1 MVIAQFEPKVIHCSI
16 VAQMKPKLK
25 VDNTF
30 YYLTDTQAQ
39 IQADLSDTLPHAC
52 KNAVY

>member
-1 MVIAQFEPKVIHCSI
+1 MLCKLEPFFDLT

-30 YYLTDTQAQ
+30 YCLTDTQAQ